1 MLIWWNIYSC
11 PNISLHFFII
21 KAYFVLIE
29 CLARV
34 TIFGVI
40 HFFWSSFSLANK
52 KPQMRTVHQS
62 EASWCYSPGVSLWL
76 VWSQFSH
83 ITRPRVN
90 IYPGHISL
98 NITLLILWLLALRA
112 LGNITHLHTHLTE
125 MFIISL
131 INVSKI
137 HGWVML
143 LR

>member
-1 MLIWWNIYSC
+1 M
-11 PNISLHFFII
+11 
-21 KAYFVLIE
+21 
-29 CLARV
+29 

-40 HFFWSSFSLANK
+40 HFFWFSPAYFALANK

-62 EASWCYSPGVSLWL
+62 EASWCYSPSGVSLWL

-112 LGNITHLHTHLTE
+112 RGNVTHLHTSDQHVHH
-125 MFIISL
+125 FINKCLKNTWMSNIAQCSDQIIL
-131 INVSKI
+131 DLS
-137 HGWVML
+137 
-143 LR
+143 RE